1 MLAGRGICVYICLD
15 QVYIYVACFVNTHQC
30 YKAMSY
36 IRQLVVICYLD
47 VTKCKHSE
55 SKPRDFLSPETAEI
69 LSANFNSF

>member
-1 MLAGRGICVYICLD
+1 
-15 QVYIYVACFVNTHQC
+15 
-30 YKAMSY
+30 MSY

-69 LSANFNSF
+69 LYANFNSF